1 MKRTIFFILLLFLAS
16 LAIDSTIT
24 SAGENT
30 YKIGP
35 GDSIEVSVWKD
46 ENLTRQIIVPPDG
59 VISFPLIGDIDVT
72 ELTIAELR
80 DVVSKKLKGYV
91 TDATATVM
99 LLNAH
104 SMTAYVVGKVN
115 KPGQFPINMETNVM
129 QILAMAEDLNA
140 FASPGNIIILR
151 QENGKD
157 LKIPF
162 DYNEVKKG
170 KKLKQNIFLKRGDVV
185 VVP

>member
-1 MKRTIFFILLLFLAS
+1 MKKTVFFILLLFLTS
-16 LAIDSTIT
+16 LAIDSTT
-24 SAGENT
+24 TFAGENT

-35 GDSIEVSVWKD
+35 GDFIEVSVWKD
-46 ENLTRQIIVPPDG
+46 ENLTHQIIVPPDG

-80 DVVSKKLKGYV
+80 EVVSKKLEGYV

-99 LLNAH
+99 LLNAN

-129 QILAMAEDLNA
+129 QILAMAGDLNA

-151 QENGKD
+151 QENDKAI
-157 LKIPF
+157 KIPF

-170 KKLKQNIFLKRGDVV
+170 KKLEQNIFLKRGDVV

>member
-16 LAIDSTIT
+16 LTIDSTIT

-72 ELTIAELR
+72 ELTIADLR
-80 DVVSKKLKGYV
+80 EVVSKKLKGYV

-99 LLNAH
+99 LLNAR

-115 KPGQFPINMETNVM
+115 QPGQFPINMETNVM
-129 QILAMAEDLNA
+129 QILAMAGDLNA